1 MHSMKY
7 LSLIYFTICALF
19 LFCQVPLLVDGLN
32 ILKDSSGV
40 FIFGVVSLKR
50 VLHSNLLFVDCL
62 AWEMRHC
69 TPCHAASHSPKLY
82 NNTIVKTS
90 NLSSSYGEQNFH
102 SETKEC
108 MRCVILKPKGVHDF
122 SPGPRFMVTGNGSYY
137 LEPSWRMSVAA
148 TSPRRYG

>member
-1 MHSMKY
+1 V
-7 LSLIYFTICALF
+7 LF

-32 ILKDSSGV
+32 VLKDSSA
-40 FIFGVVSLKR
+40 FIFRVVSLKR

-69 TPCHAASHSPKLY
+69 TPSHAASHSPKLY

-102 SETKEC
+102 SETNEC

-122 SPGPRFMVTGNGSYY
+122 SLGPRFWWLEMV
-137 LEPSWRMSVAA
+137 PII
-148 TSPRRYG
+148 